1 MRDQLSFLYRL
12 AQQLK
17 AQREVV
23 RGKPETFNRPDY
35 NFRLSPASASDAPAD
50 KREPDG
56 SELVHISTRQ
66 RGAPLDLIV
75 AEAAIVANSTWGNM
89 LAEHGVPGIYRSQAS
104 LAPGVKVRMSTKAL
118 PHAGIGVKS
127 YAWATSPLRRYV
139 DLVNQWQIIAC
150 ARHGKTAALAAPF
163 KPKDAQL
170 FAIISSF
177 DATYGAYN
185 SYQAG
190 MERFWT
196 LKYLQQHQLTELD
209 ATVIKD
215 GSHGGECLVRA
226 DTLPLVMSVL
236 GAQGMP
242 RGARVRVRL
251 GEIDEISLSVAG
263 TVLARLDDPQDPS
276 DDGPLDDEG
285 EEDDAAVAG
294 PLAIA
299 VDVNDADADAPPHPA
314 TEPQPT

>member
-1 MRDQLSFLYRL
+1 
-12 AQQLK
+12 
-17 AQREVV
+17 
-23 RGKPETFNRPDY
+23 
-35 NFRLSPASASDAPAD
+35 
-50 KREPDG
+50 
-56 SELVHISTRQ
+56 
-66 RGAPLDLIV
+66 
-75 AEAAIVANSTWGNM
+75 
-89 LAEHGVPGIYRSQAS
+89 
-104 LAPGVKVRMSTKAL
+104 
-118 PHAGIGVKS
+118 
-127 YAWATSPLRRYV
+127 
-139 DLVNQWQIIAC
+139 
-150 ARHGKTAALAAPF
+150 
-163 KPKDAQL
+163 
-170 FAIISSF
+170 
-177 DATYGAYN
+177 
-185 SYQAG
+185 

-226 DTLPLVMSVL
+226 DTLPLVLPVL
-236 GAQGMP
+236 GAQGMA

>member
-1 MRDQLSFLYRL
+1 M
-12 AQQLK
+12 
-17 AQREVV
+17 V
-23 RGKPETFNRPDY
+23 RGKPENFNRPDY
-35 NFRLSPASASDAPAD
+35 NFRLVGNDGNVPT
-50 KREPDG
+50 G
-56 SELVHISTRQ
+56 SETVEISVRK

-75 AEAAIVANSTWGNM
+75 AEAAIVANSSWGQL
-89 LAEHGVPGIYRSQAS
+89 LADYGVPGIYRSQAS
-104 LAPGVKVRMSTKAL
+104 LQPGVKVRMSTKAL

-299 VDVNDADADAPPHPA
+299 VDVNDADAPPLPA
-314 TEPQPT
+314 TESQPT